1 MIDDPGFHRLMKT
14 GDLITGFHLPELLPV
29 TSMTSF
35 KELKKELLRCYR
47 SVI

>member
-14 GDLITGFHLPELLPV
+14 GDLITGFLLPELLPAM
-29 TSMTSF
+29 SMLSF
-35 KELKKELLRCYR
+35 EGLKEELLRCYR